1 MYLYR
6 AIDSVGDSVEFW
18 FSEHRDLLAAKRF
31 FRKAL
36 ERHNRP
42 DRIVIDG
49 SQTNH
54 EAITSCDAANRL
66 QDRSRR
72 LLNPITIRKSRYL
85 TTGSRAGPPAHQ
97 APCAADA
104 GFQVAGHRQHHPVG
118 DRNASPDAQAT
129 GEIRVQ
135 PKSLPGRAVRHT
147 GGMTAACLDQPS

>member
-1 MYLYR
+1 MPFEKGR
-6 AIDSVGDSVEFW
+6 
-18 FSEHRDLLAAKRF
+18 AAKRF

-72 LLNPITIRKSRYL
+72 WLTRSRSGKVD
-85 TTGSRAGPPAHQ
+85 T
-97 APCAADA
+97 
-104 GFQVAGHRQHHPVG
+104 
-118 DRNASPDAQAT
+118 
-129 GEIRVQ
+129 
-135 PKSLPGRAVRHT
+135 
-147 GGMTAACLDQPS
+147 